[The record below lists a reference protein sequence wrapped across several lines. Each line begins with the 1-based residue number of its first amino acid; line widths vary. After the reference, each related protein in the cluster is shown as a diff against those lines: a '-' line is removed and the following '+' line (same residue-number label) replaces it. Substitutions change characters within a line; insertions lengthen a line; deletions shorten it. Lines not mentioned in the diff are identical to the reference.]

1 MDEPPKSRLP
11 PWRRFHLRL
20 TVLYAVAVFG
30 VLVPIAVIFYHLGI
44 QQELEGLKRRLL
56 TTTVAV
62 AAGLQAADLATL
74 RDESARG
81 SPAFERVQSRLAA
94 ITTAD
99 HEIRNVYVLMKTDV
113 PQVMR
118 FAIDHDPDRTQESAR
133 IGQLYDASAF
143 PHLLAA
149 LHAPTVEDEITS
161 DAWGPSLAGWAP
173 IQDDQGVSLGVLG
186 IDVAGARIDAT
197 RARILEI
204 CMGISV
210 LALLLLS
217 VAAVLVGRNVEQ
229 PLGRLIDATARI
241 AGGDLAARLQLRRSD
256 EFGVV
261 GERFDAMAEG
271 LEEREFIRDT
281 FGRYV
286 SREVAASL
294 LSDRS
299 HLQLGGEERVVSVL
313 FTDLRGYST
322 ISESLQ
328 PAEVVDLLNRY
339 LGAMNEVIDAHHG
352 VVIEFLGDGILAV
365 FGAPND
371 LEDHPTWAVRC
382 AEAMAERL
390 LDLNAEWQRAG
401 LASRWQRVGLASLR
415 QRIGIH
421 QGPVIAGNLGSRT
434 RAKYAVI
441 GDTVNVAAR
450 LEQLNKEIG
459 GEHESALLF
468 SDAIHAALPAGLQ
481 ARALRRGEFPVK
493 GRQRSVGAWTLEP
506 AVAPI
511 S

>member
-1 MDEPPKSRLP
+1 MDHLPHSRLP

-20 TVLYAVAVFG
+20 TALYAVAVFG
-30 VLVPIAVIFYHLGI
+30 VLVPMAVLFYHLGI
-44 QQELEGLKRRLL
+44 HQELEGLKRRLL
-56 TTTVAV
+56 TTAVAV
-62 AAGLQAADLATL
+62 AAGLEAEDLTAL
-74 RDESARG
+74 RDEAARG
-81 SPAFERVQSRLAA
+81 GPAFIRVQSRLAA
-94 ITTAD
+94 ITAAD
-99 HEIRNVYVLMKTDV
+99 HEIRNIYVLMKTETA
-113 PQVMR
+113 QVMR
-118 FAIDHDPDRTQESAR
+118 FAIDHDPDRPQDSAR
-133 IGQLYDASAF
+133 IGERYDAGAF
-143 PHLLAA
+143 PKMLAA
-149 LHAPTVEDEITS
+149 LHEPTVEDEITS

-173 IQDDQGVSLGVLG
+173 IRDAKGASLGVLG

-197 RARILEI
+197 RARILEL
-204 CMGISV
+204 CTGIGV

-217 VAAVLVGRNVEQ
+217 LAAVLVGRNIEQ

-241 AGGDLAARLQLRRSD
+241 AGGDLAARMLLQRTD

-261 GERFDAMAEG
+261 GERFDTMAEG

-299 HLQLGGEERVVSVL
+299 HLRLGGEERVVSVL

-322 ISESLQ
+322 ISESLE

-352 VVIEFLGDGILAV
+352 VIIEFLGDAILAV

-371 LEDHPTWAVRC
+371 LDDHPTWAIRC
-382 AEAMAERL
+382 AEAMATRL
-390 LDLNAEWQRAG
+390 QELNGEWQRAG
-401 LASRWQRVGLASLR
+401 LASRWQQVGLSSLR
-415 QRIGIH
+415 QRVGIH
-421 QGPVIAGNLGSRT
+421 QGPVIAGNLGSKT

-450 LEQLNKEIG
+450 LEQLNKEVG
-459 GEHESALLF
+459 RDDESALLF
-468 SDAIHAALPAGLQ
+468 SDAVYAALPASLQ
-481 ARALRRGEFPVK
+481 ARAVRRGEFPVK
-493 GRQRSVGAWTLEP
+493 GRQGSVGAWTLEP
-506 AVAPI
+506 IPAPAA
-511 S
+511 